1 MKITPLEIRQKDF
14 EKKLRGYDKDEV
26 NAFLQSLS
34 NEWERML
41 EENKELALKL
51 NQAEKEV
58 SKLREVETS
67 LYKTLKTAEDTGAN
81 VIDQA
86 NKAAEL
92 HMKETK
98 MNAEALL
105 SESKN
110 KARAM
115 IEQAEM
121 EARQIIEE
129 LQDAVKGIEQNHRD
143 IENHRQNALQEL
155 KNLSVTLIEKVE
167 RNTGETKEFKFDDYV
182 KRVKK
187 LARESEERI
196 KSEKTEVQVEATPL
210 EQPPKE
216 EVSKTDQE
224 PEAEKV
230 SEPPKT
236 EELRERIGRR
246 LPEEP
251 VHTGKETAES
261 VESFK
266 QVESVESIQ
275 PVKEEPAKEKIEE
288 KPKER
293 LKEVDEPKEE
303 VVSEKQSKPE
313 AVREIKEEEPKEK
326 KGPRISKTV
335 SFFDEL
341 DTD

>member
-41 EENKELALKL
+41 EENKELNIKLK
-51 NQAEKEV
+51 QAEKEV
-58 SKLREVETS
+58 AKLREVETS

-167 RNTGETKEFKFDDYV
+167 RNTGESKEFKFDDYV

-196 KSEKTEVQVEATPL
+196 KSEKTEVQVETKQL

-216 EVSKTDQE
+216 IEEPIAEAPQPKDEPVS
-224 PEAEKV
+224 
-230 SEPPKT
+230 PPKT
-236 EELRERIGRR
+236 EELRERIIQRTAPQ
-246 LPEEP
+246 PEPE
-251 VHTGKETAES
+251 A
-261 VESFK
+261 
-266 QVESVESIQ
+266 
-275 PVKEEPAKEKIEE
+275 KIE
-288 KPKER
+288 P
-293 LKEVDEPKEE
+293 
-303 VVSEKQSKPE
+303 
-313 AVREIKEEEPKEK
+313 IKEEIEAKEESKEELNIKQPEETASLEKEEEVKDEPVEVKAEKVAKEEASEEKEEEDEEK
-326 KGPRISKTV
+326 KGPRIAKTV

>member
-41 EENKELALKL
+41 EENKELSLKL
-51 NQAEKEV
+51 SQAEKEV

-98 MNAEALL
+98 MNAAGLL

-167 RNTGETKEFKFDDYV
+167 RNTEETKEFKFDDYV

-196 KSEKTEVQVEATPL
+196 KSEKTEVVVETKHL
-210 EQPPKE
+210 NQPPKE
-216 EVSKTDQE
+216 TEAPKAEVKSPKVE
-224 PEAEKV
+224 PIA
-230 SEPPKT
+230 EPPKT
-236 EELRERIGRR
+236 EELRERIIKKQS
-246 LPEEP
+246 PEPIVEEKVEP
-251 VHTGKETAES
+251 VHEEVVEETLPK
-261 VESFK
+261 VESA
-266 QVESVESIQ
+266 
-275 PVKEEPAKEKIEE
+275 PVKEVEAKEDKIAK
-288 KPKER
+288 KPIENLAGKKE
-293 LKEVDEPKEE
+293 D
-303 VVSEKQSKPE
+303 
-313 AVREIKEEEPKEK
+313 ADGK

>member
-41 EENKELALKL
+41 EENKELTLKL
-51 NQAEKEV
+51 KQAEKEV
-58 SKLREVETS
+58 EKLREVESS

-81 VIDQA
+81 VIEQA

-129 LQDAVKGIEQNHRD
+129 LQDAVKSIEQNHRD

-167 RNTGETKEFKFDDYV
+167 KNTGANKEFKFDDYV

-196 KSEKTEVQVEATPL
+196 KSEKTEVQAESKKLEAPPIDIEAPKAETP
-210 EQPPKE
+210 ETKPKE
-216 EVSKTDQE
+216 EIH
-224 PEAEKV
+224 EAKN
-230 SEPPKT
+230 EPPKT
-236 EELRERIGRR
+236 DELRERIIQRTT
-246 LPEEP
+246 PQVEA
-251 VHTGKETAES
+251 ETETIES
-261 VESFK
+261 SFK
-266 QVESVESIQ
+266 EPEQ
-275 PVKEEPAKEKIEE
+275 PKKEEAP
-288 KPKER
+288 
-293 LKEVDEPKEE
+293 
-303 VVSEKQSKPE
+303 
-313 AVREIKEEEPKEK
+313 EIKEEEKKVESESEAKAEPTKVEPKEESREEK
-326 KGPRISKTV
+326 KGPKVSKTV

-341 DTD
+341 DTDS

>member
-1 MKITPLEIRQKDF
+1 MKITPLEIRQKEF

-41 EENKELALKL
+41 EENKELNLKL

-58 SKLREVETS
+58 SKLREVESS

-98 MNAEALL
+98 MNAEGLL

-167 RNTGETKEFKFDDYV
+167 RNTGESKEFKFDDYV

-196 KSEKTEVQVEATPL
+196 KSEKTEVQIETKHIEPIQKETSEINTEA
-210 EQPPKE
+210 
-216 EVSKTDQE
+216 
-224 PEAEKV
+224 AY
-230 SEPPKT
+230 EPPKT
-236 EELRERIGRR
+236 EEIRERIVQKQ
-246 LPEEP
+246 PIENEKAEIKP
-251 VHTGKETAES
+251 V
-261 VESFK
+261 
-266 QVESVESIQ
+266 
-275 PVKEEPAKEKIEE
+275 
-288 KPKER
+288 
-293 LKEVDEPKEE
+293 EV
-303 VVSEKQSKPE
+303 S
-313 AVREIKEEEPKEK
+313 KEEEPKNVKPEQEELTIKEPAEPVEIKTEPKKEEVVAVEQQEEGNTEKQPEEK